1 MNKEGYPMS
10 QIVPVSDHQLLK
22 PQTKTVGTSSGD
34 FSASLNRAMGAGNP
48 SSAPAAALG
57 EIQASTFQS
66 IEAPA
71 KETLVSNAGSLLD
84 LMDDYAQNLGN
95 PSKSLKDI
103 APILDTINERATE
116 LLKQSQ
122 TLAPQDD
129 SLHRIA
135 SEVAL
140 TARMEVMKFQRGDYV

>member
-1 MNKEGYPMS
+1 MS
-10 QIVPVSDHQLLK
+10 QIVPVSDNQLLK
-22 PQTKTVGTSSGD
+22 PQTKTAGTSSGD
-34 FSASLNRAMGAGNP
+34 FSASLNRAMEAESP

-57 EIQASTFQS
+57 EIQASTFQP

-71 KETLVSNAGSLLD
+71 KETLVSNTGSLLD
-84 LMDDYAQNLGN
+84 LMDDYAHNLGN

-122 TLAPQDD
+122 TLAPQDG
-129 SLHRIA
+129 LHRIA